1 MVFSRIVCGIVYA
14 FFIIFVI
21 VDVVISKTYYNLIS
35 AAGIVI
41 YVLGFF
47 IFSKHPS
54 KVNETN
60 SEKLEKW
67 MKQTQRSKRNK

>member
-54 KVNETN
+54 KVNKTN

-67 MKQTQRSKRNK
+67 MKQTQRS